1 MERWSERVSVL
12 TKEYLVVAHRAG
24 LALTLVSLVFSSL

>member
-1 MERWSERVSVL
+1 MERGSERASVL
-12 TKEYLVVAHRAG
+12 TMECRTAAHRAG